1 MLQQVLEMNPEQL
14 RDPMTEFKAR
24 QRETWALGN
33 FGEIAIFTTQ
43 PAAHLVRF
51 AGVKRDQTVLD
62 VGTGTGVVAITA
74 ARFGAKVTGIDLTPE
89 LIAQARRNSAALGF
103 DRVVWKEGDVEDL
116 AFPASSFD
124 VVLSQFGHMFAP
136 RPDVATKEM
145 LRVLKPGGT
154 IAFATW
160 PPDEMVG
167 RFFALGSKYVPPP
180 PDILPVSLWGDSDVV
195 RKRLGDAVH
204 DHLFERGTMRWY
216 TLSPRHYRLVQE
228 AYVGPTIRVVQNLSK
243 DTAKL
248 ETWRKEYEAI
258 VADYFEDNVVSMP
271 YLLSRATK
279 T

>member
-1 MLQQVLEMNPEQL
+1 
-14 RDPMTEFKAR
+14 MTEFKAK

-33 FGEIAIFTTQ
+33 FGEIAIFTIQ
-43 PAAHLVRF
+43 PAARLVRF
-51 AGVKRDQTVLD
+51 AGVKHNQTVLD

-74 ARFGAKVTGIDLTPE
+74 ARVGAEVTGIDLTPE
-89 LIAQARRNSAALGF
+89 LLEQAKRNSAALGF
-103 DRVVWKEGDVEDL
+103 DRVVWKEGDVEEL
-116 AFPASSFD
+116 PFPASSFD

-136 RPDVATKEM
+136 RPDVAMKEM

-167 RFFALGSKYVPPP
+167 RFFALGAKYVPPP
-180 PDILPVSLWGDSDVV
+180 EILPAILWGDSTVV
-195 RKRLGDAVH
+195 RERLGTNVRDV
-204 DHLFERGTMRWY
+204 LFERGTMRWY

-243 DTAKL
+243 DPAKL
-248 ETWRKEYEAI
+248 EAWRKEYEAI